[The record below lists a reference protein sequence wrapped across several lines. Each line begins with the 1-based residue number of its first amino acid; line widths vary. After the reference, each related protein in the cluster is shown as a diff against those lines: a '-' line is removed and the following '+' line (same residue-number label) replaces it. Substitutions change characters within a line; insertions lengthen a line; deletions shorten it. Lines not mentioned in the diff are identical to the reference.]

1 MTMRAV
7 SRRAAIAAF
16 CIFLSTPTFADVFVN
31 EIHYDNDGTDANER
45 IEIAAPAGTSLAG
58 WKLALYNGGDGK
70 AYATINLSGTVPN
83 QCGGHGTLAFN
94 ATGLQNGAPDGLA
107 LVDASGGVVQ
117 LLSYEGV
124 FAATDG
130 PAAGRAATDIGRSES
145 TGVTA
150 SQSLQLRGTGTR
162 YADFAWAAAS
172 AASFGA
178 CNSAQTFSGGG
189 TGSTAL
195 QNGVPVTGI
204 GGAVG
209 VEKRYTIAVPAG
221 ASSLAV
227 VTSGGTGDADLY
239 IKFAAAPTTASY
251 DCRSNRTGNAENCTV
266 ASPAAGTWHVL
277 VRLYAA
283 SANVTLT
290 ASYSTTQG
298 GGDAYYDGVDTGTA
312 ARLRSTLHAIIAHS
326 VKIPYTATTTDVWD
340 VLDDADE
347 DPLAPGK
354 ILDIYKNA
362 SYAKAGA
369 GNDNYNREHTWPK
382 SLGFPDDGAA
392 NYPHTDTH
400 MLMASDIAYNE
411 ARGNLPFGTCPAG
424 SSLYATLSYYN
435 QGGSGHGNYRCNGY
449 WQAWDGIKGN
459 LARAMLYMDVR
470 YDGGTH
476 PGTNNAEP
484 DLRLT
489 DSLSLI
495 AQTNGNASVAYM
507 GLLSTILQWHRDDPV
522 DERERLRNDI
532 VESYQ
537 GNRNPF
543 VDHPEW
549 AACIFQNQCL

>member
-1 MTMRAV
+1 MSHRAFV
-7 SRRAAIAAF
+7 RLAALFSLFAA
-16 CIFLSTPTFADVFVN
+16 PAFADVFVN

-45 IEIAAPAGTSLAG
+45 VEIAAPAGTSLAG

-70 AYATINLSGTVPN
+70 VYATINLAGTVPS

-94 ATGLQNGAPDGLA
+94 AAGLQNGSPDGLA
-107 LVDASGGVVQ
+107 LVDAAGAVVQ
-117 LLSYEGV
+117 FLSYEGA
-124 FAATDG
+124 FTASDG
-130 PAAGRAATDIGRSES
+130 PAAGRVASDIGRSEG
-145 TGVTA
+145 TDVTA

-162 YADFAWAAAS
+162 YADFAWATAS

-178 CNSAQTFSGGG
+178 CNSGQTFTGGG
-189 TGSTAL
+189 GGGSTAL
-195 QNGVPVTGI
+195 QSGVPVAGI
-204 GGAVG
+204 GGATG
-209 VEKRYTIAVPAG
+209 TEKRYTIAVPAS

-227 VTSGGTGDADLY
+227 VTSGGSGDADLY
-239 IKFAAAPTTASY
+239 VRFGAAPTTSSY
-251 DCRSNRTGNAENCTV
+251 DCRSNRSGNAENCTV
-266 ASPAAGTWHVL
+266 ATPAAGTWHVL
-277 VRLYAA
+277 VRMYATA
-283 SANVTLT
+283 ANVTLT
-290 ASYSTTQG
+290 ATVSMSGG
-298 GGDAYYDGVDTGTA
+298 GGDDPYYDGVDTTSA

-326 VKIPYTATTTDVWD
+326 VKIPYTASATDVWN

-347 DPLAPGK
+347 DPLVPGN

-362 SYAKAGA
+362 SYAKAAA
-369 GNDNYNREHTWPK
+369 GNDFYNREHTWPK
-382 SLGFPDDGAA
+382 SLGFPDDGDA

-411 ARGNLPFGTCPAG
+411 ARGNLPFGTCTSG
-424 SSLYATLSYYN
+424 STLYATLAYFG

-449 WQAWDGIKGN
+449 WQVWDGMKGN
-459 LARAMLYMDVR
+459 VARAMLYMDVR

-476 PGTNNAEP
+476 PGTGTPEP

-495 AQTNGNASVAYM
+495 AQTSGNASVAYM
-507 GLLSTILQWHRDDPV
+507 GLLSTILAWHRDDPV
-522 DERERLRNDI
+522 DARERLRNDI

-549 AACIFQNQCL
+549 AACIFQNVCN

>member
-1 MTMRAV
+1 M
-7 SRRAAIAAF
+7 
-16 CIFLSTPTFADVFVN
+16 
-31 EIHYDNDGTDANER
+31 
-45 IEIAAPAGTSLAG
+45 
-58 WKLALYNGGDGK
+58 
-70 AYATINLSGTVPN
+70 YAT
-83 QCGGHGTLAFN
+83 A
-94 ATGLQNGAPDGLA
+94 
-107 LVDASGGVVQ
+107 
-117 LLSYEGV
+117 
-124 FAATDG
+124 
-130 PAAGRAATDIGRSES
+130 
-145 TGVTA
+145 
-150 SQSLQLRGTGTR
+150 
-162 YADFAWAAAS
+162 
-172 AASFGA
+172 
-178 CNSAQTFSGGG
+178 
-189 TGSTAL
+189 
-195 QNGVPVTGI
+195 
-204 GGAVG
+204 
-209 VEKRYTIAVPAG
+209 
-221 ASSLAV
+221 
-227 VTSGGTGDADLY
+227 
-239 IKFAAAPTTASY
+239 
-251 DCRSNRTGNAENCTV
+251 
-266 ASPAAGTWHVL
+266 
-277 VRLYAA
+277 
-283 SANVTLT
+283 ANVTLT
-290 ASYSTTQG
+290 ATVSTSG
-298 GGDAYYDGVDTGTA
+298 GGGNDPYYDGVDTTSA

-326 VKIPYTATTTDVWD
+326 VKIPYTASATDVWN

-347 DPLAPGK
+347 DPLAPGN

-362 SYAKAGA
+362 SYAKAAA
-369 GNDNYNREHTWPK
+369 GNDFYNREHTWPK